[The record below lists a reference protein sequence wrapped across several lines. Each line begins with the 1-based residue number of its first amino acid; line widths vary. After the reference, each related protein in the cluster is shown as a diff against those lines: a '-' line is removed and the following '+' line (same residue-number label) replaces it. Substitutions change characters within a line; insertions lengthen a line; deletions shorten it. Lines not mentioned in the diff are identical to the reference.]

1 MEALGAQETGR
12 SVINEMCGS
21 LRANFQRR
29 QEQQRPAN
37 PGEGAAAVW
46 FSRRR
51 RAAHFPAAHSP
62 RCFEIWVSRLC
73 RTASGRASGT
83 GAASVPTHRVKSPR
97 PRWPMRFATRWK
109 RPMRV
114 RTCSSADVS

>member
-37 PGEGAAAVW
+37 AGEGGGRVW
-46 FSRRR
+46 LGISHWVVS
-51 RAAHFPAAHSP
+51 HF
-62 RCFEIWVSRLC
+62 L
-73 RTASGRASGT
+73 
-83 GAASVPTHRVKSPR
+83 
-97 PRWPMRFATRWK
+97 
-109 RPMRV
+109 
-114 RTCSSADVS
+114 

>member
-37 PGEGAAAVW
+37 AGEG
-46 FSRRR
+46 
-51 RAAHFPAAHSP
+51 
-62 RCFEIWVSRLC
+62 
-73 RTASGRASGT
+73 GRAGLAGDQSLGCESFSMIT
-83 GAASVPTHRVKSPR
+83 PPLR
-97 PRWPMRFATRWK
+97 P
-109 RPMRV
+109 
-114 RTCSSADVS
+114 S